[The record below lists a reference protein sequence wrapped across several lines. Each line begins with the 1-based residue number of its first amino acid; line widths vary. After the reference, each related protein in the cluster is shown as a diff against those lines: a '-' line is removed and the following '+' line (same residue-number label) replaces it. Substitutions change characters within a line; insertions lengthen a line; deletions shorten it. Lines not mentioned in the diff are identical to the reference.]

1 MYAHVVGIPLEE
13 TTLGLTPVA
22 VLAIGGLIARRRH
35 VLGFLAL
42 ISPRG
47 SERRSR

>member
-22 VLAIGGLIARRRH
+22 VLAIGGLIARRGH
-35 VLGFLAL
+35 LLGFL
-42 ISPRG
+42 
-47 SERRSR
+47 RSHLPSRLGA